1 MAMEVVSKSVGKHA
15 LPIIMLGLG
24 LSVLAIVASHSTTNI
39 SYSAIKHGLFSSSVT
54 VHQKKNGLADIKL
67 VKPAPETESNGLDN
81 FGGITSFRNAGNV
94 AENILVIG
102 AGGESR
108 TPVTSLEN

>member
-1 MAMEVVSKSVGKHA
+1 MEVVSKSVGKHA
-15 LPIIMLGLG
+15 LPIIMLGLS
-24 LSVLAIVASHSTTNI
+24 LSALAIVTAHSATNI

-54 VHQKKNGLADIKL
+54 IHQKKNGLADIKL
-67 VKPAPETESNGLDN
+67 VKPISESQSYLSDN
-81 FGGITSFRNAGNV
+81 FGGITSFSNAGNV